1 MNSFLLK
8 LSFVFAI
15 GAHGADLAST
25 EYCLGKGSCSEMNKF
40 LARFNQPA
48 VFGGVKMGV
57 AAGSEV
63 GIYELS
69 KEHPKLAF
77 IANITVGTIFT
88 GIAVHNSTK

>member
-8 LSFVFAI
+8 LSFVFAV

-25 EYCLGKGSCSEMNKF
+25 EYCLGKGSCTEMNKF

-48 VFGGVKMGV
+48 VFGGAKMGV

-63 GIYELS
+63 LIYDLS

-77 IANITVGTIFT
+77 LSNMIVGSVFT
-88 GIAVHNSTK
+88 AIAVHNSQK